1 MSYNK
6 KVWYGVR
13 PKCEVSELTI
23 APVDIAH
30 FSSAL
35 YILSA
40 GMLTSIIIFLLEVIS
55 DKRRRFKIV
64 LRNKK

>member
-13 PKCEVSELTI
+13 PKCEVSQLTV

-35 YILSA
+35 YMLAA
-40 GMLTSIIIFLLEVIS
+40 GMLIATVIFVLEIIF
-55 DKRRRFKIV
+55 DRRKRFKTPS
-64 LRNKK
+64 KK